1 MLNFVQ
7 TNILEMIEM
16 YGEDKCQNIL
26 SSFYCP
32 LNHDVED
39 FLHTK
44 AISFAKQHLAMTFLV
59 FINQNNQLLLV
70 GYYTLA
76 NKSLSLSNN
85 IGGNMV
91 YIECA
96 SNPKLHYFYSTN
108 GFSEFG
114 KRNADKG
121 LPLVQM
127 VKYF

>member
-59 FINQNNQLLLV
+59 FIKQHAQQDNSKK
-70 GYYTLA
+70 TLEIRTMRVRFQA
-76 NKSLSLSNN
+76 
-85 IGGNMV
+85 IFFT
-91 YIECA
+91 Y
-96 SNPKLHYFYSTN
+96 PTDSTIR
-108 GFSEFG
+108 E
-114 KRNADKG
+114 K
-121 LPLVQM
+121 
-127 VKYF
+127 